1 LIYIDEDA
9 DVGAKCANLNLIWL
23 EKSKDRQCDFEEDMD
38 VDRDED
44 SFEKE
49 DIDVKRGRWGSDR
62 QLAAQWIPFSTSITG
77 SSSNKSSW
85 A

>member
-49 DIDVKRGRWGSDR
+49 DIDVKRGR
-62 QLAAQWIPFSTSITG
+62 
-77 SSSNKSSW
+77 
-85 A
+85 